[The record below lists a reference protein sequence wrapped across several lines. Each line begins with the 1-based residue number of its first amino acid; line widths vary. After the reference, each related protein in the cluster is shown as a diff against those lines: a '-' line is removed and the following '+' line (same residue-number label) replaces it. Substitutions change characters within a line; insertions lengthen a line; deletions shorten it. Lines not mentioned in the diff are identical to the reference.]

1 MSAEQ
6 TKGSERKKVSGPE
19 TLYQIVGVD
28 PQADSNSIRA
38 AYRRLARR
46 YHPDLN
52 PNLKDATIRM
62 SRLNLAYE
70 VLISSESRARYHRYI
85 LTEKHK
91 QDKKSSRREGASR
104 THDRSE
110 IRSIRR
116 SFVASRTMRS
126 VGYNYREKVL
136 VVQFHSGAIFFFE
149 NVPRTVYH
157 RLMKS
162 PSPGKFLKSNVTNNY
177 GRHRL

>member
-28 PQADSNSIRA
+28 PQAGSNSIRA
-38 AYRRLARR
+38 AYRRLAKR

-62 SRLNLAYE
+62 TRINLAYE
-70 VLISSESRARYHRYI
+70 VLMSPESRSKYNRYI

-91 QDKKSSRREGASR
+91 QDRKSSRREGVSR
-104 THDRSE
+104 IH
-110 IRSIRR
+110 
-116 SFVASRTMRS
+116 
-126 VGYNYREKVL
+126 
-136 VVQFHSGAIFFFE
+136 
-149 NVPRTVYH
+149 
-157 RLMKS
+157 
-162 PSPGKFLKSNVTNNY
+162 
-177 GRHRL
+177 